1 MFGGDFMSEVLVV
14 NHSELVEIVK
24 KVYEEK
30 LSTFIWGRTGVGKS
44 QSVRRAAKEIAE
56 KYGLKYV
63 EWPNW
68 SDPRTEFVLIDIRLS
83 HVEPSDLIG
92 MPKLVD
98 EEGVTKWY
106 APNWLKAISKEKE
119 KELGIKIRGILFLD
133 ELNLAP
139 PLVQNA
145 SYQLVL
151 DRRLG
156 EVEVADG
163 IAIIAAGNLT
173 EDQAYTFDMPLPL
186 RTRFVH
192 ATLRPPTIDEWVE
205 WAKENGI
212 DSRII
217 AFLKMQ
223 PSMLFKEMSE
233 DRTFPTPRGWEFA
246 SKLIAN
252 ERDAKKAAMYVAM
265 ACGVVAGTQFKA
277 FLKLSE
283 TIDLK
288 ELLENPER
296 FDSLSMDIKYSAVVN
311 MPELLIS
318 DRKMA
323 SKLLKFAVAI
333 PPEFAV
339 LLLMS
344 MKQVMGEEAFKDAL
358 KRFRGSEAKELIK
371 LIRFLL

>member
-1 MFGGDFMSEVLVV
+1 MPEVLVV

-44 QSVRRAAKEIAE
+44 QTVRRAAKEIAE

-68 SDPRTEFVLIDIRLS
+68 SDPETEFVLIDLRLS
-83 HVEPSDLIG
+83 HVEPSDLVG

-98 EEGVTKWY
+98 EEEVTKWY
-106 APNWLKAISKEKE
+106 APNWLKAISKERE
-119 KELGIKIRGILFLD
+119 KELGVKIRGILFLD

-145 SYQLVL
+145 SYELVL

-246 SKLIAN
+246 SRLIAN
-252 ERDAKKAAMYVAM
+252 ERDAKKAATYVAM
-265 ACGVVAGTQFKA
+265 ACGVVAGTQFEA

-311 MPELLIS
+311 LPELLRS
-318 DRKMA
+318 DGKIA
-323 SKLLKFAVAI
+323 NKLLKFAVAI

-358 KRFRGSEAKELIK
+358 KRFRGREAKELIK